1 MKNPM
6 DKFEILLQLLCETPE
21 VIARFKK
28 FWYEYSS
35 YRERTI
41 EDSSPENVLE
51 ECMSLVFSQFD
62 ILEERIHNIIRIA
75 EQVKSEGDR

>member
-1 MKNPM
+1 V

-35 YRERTI
+35 YRERMI

-62 ILEERIHNIIRIA
+62 ILEERIHNIIRVA
-75 EQVKSEGDR
+75 ERIKKIEEDYKQ

>member
-1 MKNPM
+1 M

-75 EQVKSEGDR
+75 EQVKRKSEGDR